1 MPSAKLIEKRKELE
15 AKQQK
20 LHKVFEEA
28 GSDLDFSKVT
38 SIEGDTKA
46 KVEAVRKA
54 NDELTALGKEVDGLV
69 ELEKMSADDSTRQK
83 AIEDA
88 AKNGIILPPAKDGDQ
103 EPKSLGRMFIESKA
117 FKERSGNNGPVS
129 LFDIDLKTTMTTAA
143 GFAPQS
149 IRTGKVVEFAHR
161 PIQVTDIVPDGRT
174 DQAAVV
180 YMEETT
186 STSNAAEAAESTGT
200 YGESAFAFTQRTAT
214 VRKIAVNLPVTQEQ
228 LEDVA
233 GIESFINSRLSFFL
247 RQRFDSQ
254 IVNGNGVAP
263 NLAGLLLAATGIQ
276 SFVLAGDRFDA
287 IYDAARRI
295 RVTGR
300 ASPNAYVVHPN
311 DWQIVRLM
319 RTDDGLYILGNPN
332 QPGPERIWGL
342 QIVEGDV
349 IPENTCLVGD
359 FANFIQYFEKRG
371 IEIDITD
378 SHASEFI
385 SGILRIRASFR
396 VALPVYRPAA
406 FCSITGF

>member
-15 AKQQK
+15 AKQDK
-20 LHKVFEEA
+20 LHGYLKEA
-28 GSDLDFSKVT
+28 GTEVDLMKIKDLT
-38 SIEGDTKA
+38 GDSTARLAEIQKMNA
-46 KVEAVRKA
+46 
-54 NDELTALGKEVDGLV
+54 ELEDLGKVVDGLASLDAMV
-69 ELEKMSADDSTRQK
+69 SSDATRQK

-88 AKNGIILPPAKDGDQ
+88 ARKGLPLPPAKGGDQ
-103 EPKSLGRMFIESKA
+103 EQKSLGRMFVESKA
-117 FKERSGNNGPVS
+117 YKERSGNNGPVS
-129 LFDIDLKTTMTTAA
+129 TFDVDLKTTMTTAA
-143 GFAPQS
+143 GFAPQA

-200 YGESAFAFTQRTAT
+200 YGESAFVFTQRTAT

-276 SFVLAGDRFDA
+276 TFVLAGDRFDA
-287 IYDAARRI
+287 IYDAARRV

-300 ASPNAYVVHPN
+300 ASPNVYVVHPN